1 MEAAR
6 ELEVKLEGSGNCQ
19 SLADH
24 HGFGFP
30 GETTS
35 PVYRCL
41 KSWTGCQKFSGPVS
55 GLCLAIGFGSHLL
68 GVYVV

>member
-6 ELEVKLEGSGNCQ
+6 EFEVKLEGSGNCQ

-41 KSWTGCQKFSGPVS
+41 SLSIAVLSHGPVARNS
-55 GLCLAIGFGSHLL
+55 LDQFLA
-68 GVYVV
+68 YVWR